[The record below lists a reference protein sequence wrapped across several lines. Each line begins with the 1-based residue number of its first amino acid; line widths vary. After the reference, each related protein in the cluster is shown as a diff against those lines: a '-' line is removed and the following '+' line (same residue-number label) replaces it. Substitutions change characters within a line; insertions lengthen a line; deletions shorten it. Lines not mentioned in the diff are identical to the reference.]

1 MKNKERKYSQYDDEF
16 DNQGNYQTSKR
27 RREKKDIEDIYFSE
41 FEDKKQ
47 RGKNRWKNKQRDR
60 DKNNHRYDDW
70 D

>member
-16 DNQGNYQTSKR
+16 DNQGNYQTGKR
-27 RREKKDIEDIYFSE
+27 KREKKDIEDIYFSE

-47 RGKNRWKNKQRDR
+47 KGKNRWKNKQRDR

>member
-47 RGKNRWKNKQRDR
+47 KGKNRWKNKQRDR